1 MKVVILVCSSL
12 YESLLKNRATRQT
25 WVSGWDI
32 KTGPKS
38 KFQVFTSRRREERE
52 HDSESAGQE
61 GVTQDMVRVAG

>member
-38 KFQVFTSRRREERE
+38 KFQVFTSRRREER
-52 HDSESAGQE
+52 
-61 GVTQDMVRVAG
+61 